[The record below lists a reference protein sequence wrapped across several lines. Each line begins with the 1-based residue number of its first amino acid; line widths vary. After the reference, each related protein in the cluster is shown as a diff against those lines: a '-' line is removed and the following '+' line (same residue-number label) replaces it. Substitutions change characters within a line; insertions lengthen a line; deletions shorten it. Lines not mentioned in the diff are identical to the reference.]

1 MKAFFE
7 TTSDLWL
14 SGAMVD
20 KPAGVFGASSSLHGG
35 NEAVLLGMTL
45 PLLHHGMLVTGIPY
59 TQAGLNQ
66 TQGGGTPYG
75 PTTVENEPV
84 NRTHTNWSCPSPRP
98 ASGQI
103 NKGKRMNKTQ
113 LALQTSRVS
122 WAALV
127 LTLAVTGFSISW
139 ILAVITLSAV
149 IAQRT
154 RADQGSIRGHQWC
167 AFAVCPTSC
176 TASPKKLSNSTSPK
190 WPIRSPRP

>member
-75 PTTVENEPV
+75 PTTVENGTGEPHPHELELAHHLGQRLAKLIKV
-84 NRTHTNWSCPSPRP
+84 N
-98 ASGQI
+98 G
-103 NKGKRMNKTQ
+103 
-113 LALQTSRVS
+113 
-122 WAALV
+122 
-127 LTLAVTGFSISW
+127 
-139 ILAVITLSAV
+139 
-149 IAQRT
+149 
-154 RADQGSIRGHQWC
+154 
-167 AFAVCPTSC
+167 
-176 TASPKKLSNSTSPK
+176 
-190 WPIRSPRP
+190 